1 MYDRIVVKVGTNL
14 LTAGTDRL
22 NLEVMAN
29 LVGQVARLC
38 ERGHQLIVVT
48 SGAIAAGRHR
58 LGVVPQRRD
67 IPIRQALS
75 AVGQS
80 SLMQAYEQ
88 LFAWHGRLIAQALLT
103 RHDLAD
109 RLGYLNA
116 RNTLLALL
124 ELGVVPIV
132 NENDVVAVDE
142 IAEAQLGDNDTLSAL
157 AANLVDA
164 DLLAILTNI
173 KGLYTADP
181 HVDPSARLIERVD
194 RIDSA
199 VEQLAGGAISSRSI
213 GGMATKIRAARLAT
227 SSGVDV
233 VIADGHEPSVLE
245 RLARGEPIGTSF
257 PAGQD
262 RVESRKRWMLAGL
275 ASRGRIRV
283 DEGAVRA
290 LREEHK
296 SLLPAGVVGVDGPFA
311 RGDAVQI
318 CGPAGDTIA
327 YGVASY
333 GDVDLERI
341 SGRRSDRIAEI
352 LGYDYGPAAVHRN
365 NLVLSLGNVETT

>member
-1 MYDRIVVKVGTNL
+1 MDLTHQMYDRIVVKVGTNL

-29 LVGQVARLC
+29 LVGQVARLY

-58 LGVVPQRRD
+58 LGVVPERRD
-67 IPIRQALS
+67 IPIRQVLS

-88 LFAWHGRLIAQALLT
+88 LFAWHGRVIAQALLT

-109 RLGYLNA
+109 RMGYLNA

-142 IAEAQLGDNDTLSAL
+142 IAEAQIGDNDTLSAL

-173 KGLYTADP
+173 KGLYTSDP

-213 GGMATKIRAARLAT
+213 GGMVTKIRAARLAT

-233 VIADGHEPSVLE
+233 VIADGHEQLVLE
-245 RLARGEPIGTSF
+245 RLARGEQMGTSF
-257 PAGQD
+257 PSGQD

-283 DEGAVRA
+283 DEGAARA
-290 LREEHK
+290 LREQHT
-296 SLLPAGVVGVDGPFA
+296 SLLPAGVVAVEGSFA

-327 YGVASY
+327 YGVVSY

-341 SGRRSDRIAEI
+341 SGRRSNRIAKI

-365 NLVLSLGNVETT
+365 NLVLS